1 MQWLAVNLAGS
12 DWDWLG
18 QVGPLTYQVL
28 KRNTNLG
35 VRPTHAQIQV
45 PATDLLHRTKQS
57 ALCSSLS
64 SLTSVA
70 EYTSA
75 GHRTSGALN
84 DTIPLYTLDKA
95 LSCDSKD
102 SPHIPNYFL
111 GHLSELLLFKLEP
124 LVVFVQP
131 PPSVCWVGR
140 LPSVQTPGHERKQ
153 QPLPGG
159 RRNREPACS
168 PRAECWLVTRSIL
181 RWDTSSCAMGSC
193 LHKASIICR
202 PYNQQAP
209 EAKLKLV
216 STVRL
221 PETQNIRRS
230 DASNQPPGQK
240 GSMQSWP
247 PVLLGGRTDSPAQW
261 PDSVAQP
268 G

>member
-1 MQWLAVNLAGS
+1 MAGCES

-28 KRNTNLG
+28 NRSMSLG

-45 PATDLLHRTKQS
+45 PAADLLHRAKQS
-57 ALCSSLS
+57 ALCPSLS

-84 DTIPLYTLDKA
+84 DTVPLYRLDKT
-95 LSCDSKD
+95 LSCGSKD
-102 SPHIPNYFL
+102 SPHIPSYFL
-111 GHLSELLLFKLEP
+111 GHLSELFLFKLEP
-124 LVVFVQP
+124 QVVFVQP

-193 LHKASIICR
+193 LHKVSIICR
-202 PYNQQAP
+202 PYDQQAP

-216 STVRL
+216 STECL

-240 GSMQSWP
+240 GERAIMASSAPGRKDRQP
-247 PVLLGGRTDSPAQW
+247 CPVA
-261 PDSVAQP
+261 
-268 G
+268 